1 MAGGAPRH
9 TISMT
14 TGGTTHTANQ
24 SALLA
29 SVIDTPDNAAA
40 PATARTPTQ
49 AVTTFRRTGD
59 LSMRGTLSVVDEL
72 GSVRSIAVKRDRG
85 DRS

>member
-9 TISMT
+9 AISIT
-14 TGGTTHTANQ
+14 TGGATHAANQ

-29 SVIDTPDNAAA
+29 SVMDTPDNAAA
-40 PATARTPTQ
+40 PAAARTPTQ

-59 LSMRGTLSVVDEL
+59 LSMRDSLCW
-72 GSVRSIAVKRDRG
+72 
-85 DRS
+85 